1 MMVRDVPG
9 YCEEWG
15 IFVYSSVLN
24 RMKGLKMKLFQTLYM
39 RYKEIVHYLIVGV
52 LTTVVSLG
60 VYYGLVL
67 TVLDPGNPLLLQLAN
82 ILSWVAAVTFAYFMS
97 RKFVFESHSTK
108 MRAEA
113 ARFYMSRVGT
123 LLLDMLIMFVTVTL
137 LGMNDKL
144 AKLLVQVIVTVL
156 NYIFSKFLVFGKAK
170 DEAP

>member
-1 MMVRDVPG
+1 
-9 YCEEWG
+9 
-15 IFVYSSVLN
+15 
-24 RMKGLKMKLFQTLYM
+24 MKLFQTLYI
-39 RYKEIVHYLIVGV
+39 RYRELIHYLIVGV

-82 ILSWVAAVTFAYFMS
+82 LLSWIAAVTFAYFMS
-97 RKFVFESHSTK
+97 RKYVFESHSTK
-108 MRAEA
+108 ICEEA

-137 LGMNDKL
+137 LHMNDKL

-170 DEAP
+170 EQQDGKVS

>member
-1 MMVRDVPG
+1 MVRGVPG

-24 RMKGLKMKLFQTLYM
+24 RMKGFKMKLFQTLYM

-108 MRAEA
+108 ISAEA

-144 AKLLVQVIVTVL
+144 AKLLVQVVVTVL

>member
-1 MMVRDVPG
+1 
-9 YCEEWG
+9 
-15 IFVYSSVLN
+15 
-24 RMKGLKMKLFQTLYM
+24 MKLFQTLYM

-82 ILSWVAAVTFAYFMS
+82 ILSWVAAVTFAYVMS

-108 MRAEA
+108 IREEA

-144 AKLLVQVIVTVL
+144 AKLLVQVVVTVL
-156 NYIFSKFLVFGKAK
+156 NYIFSKFLVFGKGK

>member
-1 MMVRDVPG
+1 MVRGVPG

>member
-1 MMVRDVPG
+1 MVRGVPG

-24 RMKGLKMKLFQTLYM
+24 RMKGFKMKLFQTLYM

-144 AKLLVQVIVTVL
+144 AKLLVQVVVTVL

>member
-1 MMVRDVPG
+1 MVRDVPG

>member
-1 MMVRDVPG
+1 MVRGVPG

-144 AKLLVQVIVTVL
+144 AKLLVQVVVTVL

-170 DEAP
+170 DEEP

>member
-1 MMVRDVPG
+1 MVRGVPG

-24 RMKGLKMKLFQTLYM
+24 RMKGFKMKLFQTLYM

-144 AKLLVQVIVTVL
+144 AKLLVQVVVTVL

-170 DEAP
+170 DEEP

>member
-1 MMVRDVPG
+1 MVRGVPG

-108 MRAEA
+108 IRAEA

-144 AKLLVQVIVTVL
+144 AKLLVQVVVTVL

-170 DEAP
+170 DEEP

>member
-1 MMVRDVPG
+1 MVRGVPG

-108 MRAEA
+108 IRAEA

-144 AKLLVQVIVTVL
+144 AKLLVQVVVTVL

>member
-1 MMVRDVPG
+1 MMARGVPG

-144 AKLLVQVIVTVL
+144 AKLLVQVVVTVL

>member
-1 MMVRDVPG
+1 MVRGVPG

-24 RMKGLKMKLFQTLYM
+24 RMKGFKMKLFQTLYM

-82 ILSWVAAVTFAYFMS
+82 ILSWIAAVTFAYFMS

-144 AKLLVQVIVTVL
+144 AKLLVQVVVTVL

>member
-1 MMVRDVPG
+1 MNLLQ
-9 YCEEWG
+9 
-15 IFVYSSVLN
+15 S
-24 RMKGLKMKLFQTLYM
+24 LYA

-67 TVLDPGNPLLLQLAN
+67 TVLDPGNPLLAN

-144 AKLLVQVIVTVL
+144 AKLLVQVVVTVL

>member
-1 MMVRDVPG
+1 MVRGVPG

-24 RMKGLKMKLFQTLYM
+24 RMKGFKMKLFQTLYM

-108 MRAEA
+108 IRAEA

-144 AKLLVQVIVTVL
+144 AKLLVQVVVTVL

>member
-1 MMVRDVPG
+1 
-9 YCEEWG
+9 
-15 IFVYSSVLN
+15 
-24 RMKGLKMKLFQTLYM
+24 MKLFQTLYM

-67 TVLDPGNPLLLQLAN
+67 TVLDPGNPLQLQMAN
-82 ILSWVAAVTFAYFMS
+82 ILSWIAAVTFAYVMS
-97 RKFVFESHSTK
+97 RKYVFESHSAK
-108 MRAEA
+108 IREEA

-144 AKLLVQVIVTVL
+144 AKLLVQVVVTVL
-156 NYIFSKFLVFGKAK
+156 NYIFSKFLVFGKTK
-170 DEAP
+170 DETQ